1 MKELIGFYLVGL
13 AISMFLTWLI
23 GWALSTK
30 DKLILF
36 VQEFIYLAILFAG
49 VYLLTNG

>member
-23 GWALSTK
+23 GALSTK

-36 VQEFIYLAILFAG
+36 VQDFIYLAILFAG